1 METKVEFNL
10 EGSLCRVVPDDE
22 VAAPCALACAGGRLA
37 SSEERMV
44 GNCQLDGRRYVI
56 LCRSKNDAGS
66 GPQELA
72 PRVADILTA
81 RELQVAL
88 MVDQGLANKQIAH
101 RLGLSEWTVTSYLR
115 RTFAKLSVRTRA
127 AMVARIVTDMRV
139 QG

>member
-1 METKVEFNL
+1 
-10 EGSLCRVVPDDE
+10 
-22 VAAPCALACAGGRLA
+22 
-37 SSEERMV
+37 MV

-56 LCRSKNDAGS
+56 LCRSKKDAGP
-66 GPQELA
+66 GPQELT

-88 MVDQGLANKQIAH
+88 MVGQGLANKQIAH